1 MQLNIFS
8 KPHKLGSSSY
18 DYIRKFGMFAAF
30 LLICLILSLATPNF
44 FSLQNMNIVLRQ
56 VSINGILAIGVTF
69 VIITGGID
77 LSLGSVVA
85 LAGVVAAL
93 FAHPGEYPLIVPIA
107 LALLVGAGIGGL
119 TGLVSTKGRLAS
131 FIVSPG
137 MMTIALRLALVLSE
151 GRAVTTLADSY
162 NATAG
167 ATFVGIAI
175 PILVFAL
182 VIVVAILLLTHSR
195 NGR

>member
-1 MQLNIFS
+1 

-44 FSLQNMNIVLRQ
+44 FSLQNMTIVLRQ

-85 LAGVVAAL
+85 FACVVASL
-93 FAHPGEYPLIVPIA
+93 FAHLSEYPFIVTSA
-107 LALLVGAGIGGL
+107 LAILVGAGIGGL
-119 TGLVSTKGRLAS
+119 NGLVINRGRVAS
-131 FIVSPG
+131 FIGTLG
-137 MMTIALRLALVLSE
+137 MMKSAQELALVFSECRPVTNLSE
-151 GRAVTTLADSY
+151 
-162 NATAG
+162 
-167 ATFVGIAI
+167 TF
-175 PILVFAL
+175 
-182 VIVVAILLLTHSR
+182 
-195 NGR
+195 